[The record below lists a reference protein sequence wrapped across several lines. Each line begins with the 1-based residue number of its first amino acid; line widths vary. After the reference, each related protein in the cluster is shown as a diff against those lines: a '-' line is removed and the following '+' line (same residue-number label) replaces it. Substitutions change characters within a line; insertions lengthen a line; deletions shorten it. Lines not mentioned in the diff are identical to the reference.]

1 MAVGLCLIWYSGMP
15 FCGRTTG
22 IRVFLLFQP
31 FETTLDLQTL
41 LSGVAAG
48 YGNRI
53 SLYGQFATSTTG
65 AATPTGVEY
74 ILCAVAQARAAVESL
89 QDTRGLP
96 HLCVERTTGIADLE
110 LS

>member
-1 MAVGLCLIWYSGMP
+1 MGVLRAFG
-15 FCGRTTG
+15 FFT
-22 IRVFLLFQP
+22 FQP
-31 FETTLDLQTL
+31 FEAIRDLEAL
-41 LSGVAAG
+41 LSGVLAG

-53 SLYGQFATSTTG
+53 RLYGKFATSTTG

-74 ILCAVAQARAAVESL
+74 ILCAVAQAAAVESL